1 MALFFKLI
9 FIVYLIAVNFYA
21 FLAVHYQKKAR
32 EDHEGKD
39 VHDSKLYITALL
51 GGALGIFVTMFA
63 KKYRLRNLFL
73 MVFLMHSKRNPF
85 KKVVNYRHLLF
96 LRELVFCVRLFGF
109 LLELEFQVTKF
120 GFLC

>member
-32 EDHEGKD
+32 EEREGKD

-63 KKYRLRNLFL
+63 KKYRLQNLFL
-73 MVFLMHSKRNPF
+73 MVLMP
-85 KKVVNYRHLLF
+85 VLIAVNAY
-96 LRELVFCVRLFGF
+96 LVFLAFSSNFGF
-109 LLELEFQVTKF
+109 GVATEGLAVILRR
-120 GFLC
+120 